1 MSTIINATT
10 TNGVVIQPDNSG
22 SLVLQTNN
30 GTTAVTISTAQNAT
44 FAGTVSMSSS
54 FLRNRIINGEMQIDQ
69 RNAGAATAN
78 TINDYTVDRWQ
89 VLQSVTGKLIAQQN
103 AAAVTPP
110 TGFTNYLGV
119 TSQSSYSVL
128 TGDYYMLIQ
137 LIEGYNIAD
146 LGWGTASAQTITLSF
161 WVRSS
166 LTGTFGG
173 ALKNNAANRSYPFT
187 YSIPTANTW
196 TAISVTIAGDTS
208 GTWEKT
214 TSAGIQVQF
223 GLGVGSTFSGTAGAW
238 AGANL
243 VSATGA
249 TSVVGT
255 NGATFY
261 ITGVQLEQNT
271 SATPFERRL
280 YNQELAN
287 CQRYF
292 TMSFPQGTAPAQ
304 NAGTT
309 GAITGQGQA
318 ANAPAYAYAPF
329 KTTMRAT
336 PTITTYNP
344 SAANAN
350 WRNTTASSDINV
362 VVSNTGDAGT
372 FIGSNTQVLNQ
383 YAICA
388 IHYSATAEL

>member
-1 MSTIINATT
+1 MSMILDGS
-10 TNGVVIQPDNSG
+10 NGVTFNDS
-22 SLVLQTNN
+22 SLQGAAASPYVLK
-30 GTTAVTISTAQNAT
+30 
-44 FAGTVSMSSS
+44 
-54 FLRNRIINGEMQIDQ
+54 NRIINGDMRIDQ
-69 RNAGAATAN
+69 RNAGASVTPTAGQ
-78 TINDYTVDRWQ
+78 YSLDRWNGW
-89 VLQSVTGKLIAQQN
+89 VTQASKFTVQQN
-103 AAAVTPP
+103 AGSVTPP
-110 TGFTNYLGV
+110 AGFSYYAGI
-119 TSQSSYSVL
+119 TSLAATTIGASDEFTFAQ
-128 TGDYYMLIQ
+128 T
-137 LIEGYNIAD
+137 IEGYNTAD
-146 LGWGTASAQTITLSF
+146 LDWGTANAKTVTLSF

-173 ALKNNAANRSYPFT
+173 SIYNNNATGRAYAFSYNI
-187 YSIPTANTW
+187 SAANTW
-196 TAISVTIAGDTS
+196 EYKTITIVGETTGA
-208 GTWEKT
+208 GTWSKT
-214 TSAGIQVQF
+214 NGNGLQVKF
-223 GLGVGSTFSGTAGAW
+223 GLGAGSSLLGTAGVW
-238 AGANL
+238 ANTNL
-243 VSATGA
+243 SGATGQVN
-249 TSVVGT
+249 VVST

-350 WRNTTASSDINV
+350 WRNTTAGSDINV
-362 VVSNTGDAGT
+362 VVSNTGDSGT
-372 FIGSNTQVLNQ
+372 FIGSNTQILNQ
-383 YAICA
+383 YAFCA